1 MSFFA
6 AAGTALATGV
16 GAGAAAGLFGGG
28 GPKQVGTSTTQTAPP
43 TYIAGEYE
51 ALANQ
56 IQDIRQRGL
65 LEDIQTL
72 SPYERS
78 LVERGMTRAAADDPF
93 QAAGEQA
100 VSGLLGGGGLLGE
113 AADIYRGTTGST
125 MESPEFLAASQ
136 RAVERAMRPVT
147 SQFAAGGRL
156 GSRAF
161 ADALADASFGAMS
174 PLALQARQQDIST
187 DLSRASGLGSLAGQ
201 RTVDVGAGLTGASAV
216 GAMPFENIQRGLG
229 LGGLLSGEEYALR
242 QAPVTATQRLS
253 DIVRGSTVGSNVT
266 QPLYAPQTNNAF
278 LGSALMQS
286 APQIGQAF
294 GGLAQGIG
302 NYFDRTTPS
311 PIAAGSTG
319 ITSVFSNPMGSFTPS
334 GSAIGGG
341 NLNY

>member
-1 MSFFA
+1 MSGA
-6 AAGTALATGV
+6 WTAAGMIGSAAI
-16 GAGAAAGLFGGG
+16 GASAAGGAS
-28 GPKQVGTSTTQTAPP
+28 QVGTSVQKTTPP
-43 TYIAGEYE
+43 DYIAGEYE

-93 QAAGEQA
+93 QAAGERA
-100 VSGLLGGGGLLGE
+100 VSGLLGGGGLLDE
-113 AADIYRGTTGST
+113 AAQMYRGTTGST

-266 QPLYAPQTNNAF
+266 QPLYAPSS
-278 LGSALMQS
+278 GSLAGGALMAA
-286 APQIGQAF
+286 APQLGQAF
-294 GGLAQGIG
+294 GNFMNRPAPPASY
-302 NYFDRTTPS
+302 N
-311 PIAAGSTG
+311 TG
-319 ITSVFSNPMGSFTPS
+319 IDLGGSSAFSVPAPDFSDLYF
-334 GSAIGGG
+334 GG
-341 NLNY
+341 N

>member
-1 MSFFA
+1 MSW
-6 AAGTALATGV
+6 
-16 GAGAAAGLFGGG
+16 GAIGAATIGVVGSQMGGG
-28 GPKQVGTSTTQTAPP
+28 GASQAGTSTAQTAPP
-43 TYIAGEYE
+43 TYLAGEYE

-216 GAMPFENIQRGLG
+216 GAMPFANIQRGLG

-266 QPLYAPQTNNAF
+266 QPLYAPSS
-278 LGSALMQS
+278 GSLAGGALMAA
-286 APQIGQAF
+286 APQLGRAFENYMDKRSDIPQASYNTGIDLGGSSAFSVPMPDFSDLYF
-294 GGLAQGIG
+294 GG
-302 NYFDRTTPS
+302 N
-311 PIAAGSTG
+311 
-319 ITSVFSNPMGSFTPS
+319 
-334 GSAIGGG
+334 
-341 NLNY
+341 

>member
-1 MSFFA
+1 MSGA
-6 AAGTALATGV
+6 WTAAGMVASSAI
-16 GAGAAAGLFGGG
+16 GANASGGAS
-28 GPKQVGTSTTQTAPP
+28 QVGTSVQKTTPP
-43 TYIAGEYE
+43 DYIASEYG

-72 SPYERS
+72 SPYERA
-78 LVERGMTRAAADDPF
+78 LVDKGMARAAAADPF
-93 QAAGEQA
+93 QAAGERA
-100 VSGLLGGGGLLGE
+100 VSGLLGGGGLLDE
-113 AADIYRGTTGST
+113 AAQMYRGTTGST

-174 PLALQARQQDIST
+174 PLALQARQQDISA
-187 DLSRASGLGSLAGQ
+187 DLSRASGLGGLAGQ

-266 QPLYAPQTNNAF
+266 QPLYAPSS
-278 LGSALMQS
+278 GSLAGGALMAS
-286 APQIGQAF
+286 APQLGKAF
-294 GGLAQGIG
+294 G
-302 NYFDRTTPS
+302 NYMNRPAPPAS
-311 PIAAGSTG
+311 YNTG
-319 ITSVFSNPMGSFTPS
+319 IDLGGSSAFSVPAPDFSDLYFGEN
-334 GSAIGGG
+334 
-341 NLNY
+341 

>member
-1 MSFFA
+1 MSWA
-6 AAGTALATGV
+6 AI
-16 GAGAAAGLFGGG
+16 GAATITVAGSQMGGG
-28 GPKQVGTSTTQTAPP
+28 GASQSGTSTTQTAPP
-43 TYIAGEYE
+43 SYIAGEYD
-51 ALANQ
+51 ALASQ
-56 IQDIRQRGL
+56 IQDIRQGGL

-78 LVERGMTRAAADDPF
+78 LVERGMTRAAAEDPF
-93 QAAGEQA
+93 QAAGERA
-100 VSGLLGGGGLLGE
+100 VSGLLGGGGLLDE
-113 AADIYRGTTGST
+113 AAQMYRGTTGST

-174 PLALQARQQDIST
+174 PLALQARQQDISA

-201 RTVDVGAGLTGASAV
+201 RTSDIAAGLTGAATV
-216 GAMPFENIQRGLG
+216 GDMPFTNIQRGLG

-266 QPLYAPQTNNAF
+266 QPLYAPSS
-278 LGSALMQS
+278 GSLAGGALMEA

-294 GGLAQGIG
+294 GNFMNRPAPPASY
-302 NYFDRTTPS
+302 N
-311 PIAAGSTG
+311 TG
-319 ITSVFSNPMGSFTPS
+319 IDLGGSSAFSVPAPDFSDLYF
-334 GSAIGGG
+334 GG
-341 NLNY
+341 N

>member
-1 MSFFA
+1 MSGA
-6 AAGTALATGV
+6 WTAAGMIGSAAI
-16 GAGAAAGLFGGG
+16 GANAAGGAS
-28 GPKQVGTSTTQTAPP
+28 QVGTSVQKTTPP
-43 TYIAGEYE
+43 DYIAGEYE
-51 ALANQ
+51 AIANQ

-93 QAAGEQA
+93 QAAGERA

-125 MESPEFLAASQ
+125 MDSPEFLAASQ

-156 GSRAF
+156 GSKAF

-266 QPLYAPQTNNAF
+266 QPLYAPSS
-278 LGSALMQS
+278 GSLAGGALMAA

-294 GGLAQGIG
+294 GNFMNRPAPPASY
-302 NYFDRTTPS
+302 N
-311 PIAAGSTG
+311 TG
-319 ITSVFSNPMGSFTPS
+319 IDLGGSSAFSVPAPDFSDLYF
-334 GSAIGGG
+334 GG
-341 NLNY
+341 N

>member
-6 AAGTALATGV
+6 AAGTALATG
-16 GAGAAAGLFGGG
+16 AGAAAASSLFGGG
-28 GPKQVGTSTTQTAPP
+28 GGGGGGSQTVSTTPP
-43 TYIAGEYE
+43 SYIAGEYD
-51 ALANQ
+51 ALAGQ

-72 SPYERS
+72 SPYERA
-78 LVERGMTRAAADDPF
+78 LVDKGMTRAAAADPF
-93 QAAGEQA
+93 QAAGERA
-100 VSGLLGGGGLLGE
+100 VSGLLGGGGLLDE
-113 AADIYRGTTGST
+113 AAQMYRGTTGST
-125 MESPEFLAASQ
+125 MQSPEFLAASQ
-136 RAVERAMRPVT
+136 RAVEQAMRPVT

-174 PLALQARQQDIST
+174 PLALQARQQDISA

-201 RTVDVGAGLTGASAV
+201 RTSDIGAGLTGASAV
-216 GAMPFENIQRGLG
+216 GDMPFTNIQRGLG

-266 QPLYAPQTNNAF
+266 QPLYAPQSGNAY
-278 LGSALMQS
+278 LGAALMQS

-294 GGLAQGIG
+294 GSLFQRQPQTVNFTGGYQGPIG
-302 NYFDRTTPS
+302 VGGG
-311 PIAAGSTG
+311 A
-319 ITSVFSNPMGSFTPS
+319 NPMGAMTAS
-334 GSAIGGG
+334 GAPVGGG
-341 NLNY
+341 NLLF

>member
-1 MSFFA
+1 MSGA
-6 AAGTALATGV
+6 WTAAGMVASSAI
-16 GAGAAAGLFGGG
+16 AADAAGNVSQG
-28 GPKQVGTSTTQTAPP
+28 GTSVQKTTPP
-43 TYIAGEYE
+43 DYIAGEYD
-51 ALANQ
+51 ALAGQ

-72 SPYERS
+72 SPYERA
-78 LVERGMTRAAADDPF
+78 LVDKGMARAAAADPF
-93 QAAGEQA
+93 QAAGERA
-100 VSGLLGGGGLLGE
+100 VSGLLGGGGLLDE
-113 AADIYRGTTGST
+113 AAQMYRGATGST
-125 MESPEFLAASQ
+125 MQSPEFLAASQ
-136 RAVERAMRPVT
+136 RAVEQAMRAVT

-174 PLALQARQQDIST
+174 PLALQARQQDISA
-187 DLSRASGLGSLAGQ
+187 DLSRASGLGGLAGQ

-266 QPLYAPQTNNAF
+266 QPLYAPQSGNAY
-278 LGSALMQS
+278 LGAALMQS

-294 GGLAQGIG
+294 GSLFKSQPQTVNFTGGYQGPIG
-302 NYFDRTTPS
+302 VGGG
-311 PIAAGSTG
+311 A
-319 ITSVFSNPMGSFTPS
+319 NPMGAMTAS
-334 GSAIGGG
+334 GAPVGGG
-341 NLNY
+341 NLLS